1 MDNYDCSH
9 DFKPTVK
16 EQAKGIYERIPLK
29 ANHNWLTSSLISPF
43 ATLNYKFE

>member
-1 MDNYDCSH
+1 MMLSRPLSQLS
-9 DFKPTVK
+9 KSWL
-16 EQAKGIYERIPLK
+16 KGIYERMPLK